1 MMHRS
6 KEGIYRST
14 NENAEIFG
22 NACQAMKHPYYER
35 MDIVLVDFGKDYGKC
50 VMGNFR
56 PAIVVSRTSYNMSS
70 PVMQVIPLTKQL
82 KAVDKEYHVFIDRND
97 CEGFEASGLCLV
109 EQMAT
114 VDRRQVRRKIA
125 MVTAPGLIEKIGS
138 AILCH
143 LGLRKE
149 EN

>member
-1 MMHRS
+1 MHRS
-6 KEGIYRST
+6 KERIYRST
-14 NENAEIFG
+14 KENAEIFG
-22 NACQAMKHPYYER
+22 NTCQPMKHPYYER
-35 MDIVLVDFGKDYGKC
+35 MDIVLVDFGEDYGKC

-56 PAIVVSRTSYNMSS
+56 PAIVISRTSYNMSS
-70 PVMQVIPLTKQL
+70 PVMQVMPMTKQL
-82 KAVDKEYHVFIDRND
+82 KAVDKEYHVFVDRND
-97 CEGFEASGLCLV
+97 CEGFEASGMCLV

-125 MVTAPGLIEKIGS
+125 MVTAPRLIEKIDS

>member
-114 VDRRQVRRKIA
+114 IDRRQVRRKVA
-125 MVTAPGLIEKIGS
+125 TVTVPGLIEKIDS

-143 LGLRKE
+143 LGLFGE